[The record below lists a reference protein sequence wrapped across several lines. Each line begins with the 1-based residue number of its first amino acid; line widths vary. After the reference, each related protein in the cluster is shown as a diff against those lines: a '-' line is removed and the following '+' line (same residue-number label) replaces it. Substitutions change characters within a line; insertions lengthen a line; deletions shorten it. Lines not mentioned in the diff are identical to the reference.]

1 MINKDIEQT
10 SQNINNFETSKE
22 ISALEIN
29 NTNIGYL
36 IFGVF
41 DITIA
46 KPLEGAQIIIS
57 DDNQNIMTVFTN
69 ESGQTDVIALET
81 PSVDYSL
88 DPNSVSTPYST
99 YNALITAD
107 GYETEEIKGIQIYA
121 NNESIQD
128 VYMKPL
134 SSTNEIRETII
145 IPPPTIYGDYP
156 TKIPEAEEK
165 DLPAES
171 GFVVLDR
178 VVIPEFIVVHD
189 GDPNDNTAANYWVPY
204 KEYIKNVASSEI
216 YSTWP
221 DAAIRAN
228 ILAINSFTLNRV
240 YTEWYRSRGKN
251 FTITNSTRFDQFFVY
266 GRNIFEDISIIV
278 DEMFTTYVKRPNQ
291 RQPLLTQYCDGQRV
305 SCPNW
310 LSQWGSKYLAD
321 QGYST
326 IQILRYY
333 YGNDIYLDN
342 AEKVSGVPSSY
353 PGYPLELGSS
363 GEEVRTIQNQLNSI
377 SNNYPAINKLR
388 ADGIFGD
395 QTRTAVLTFQQIFN
409 IPQSGIVDFSTWYE
423 ISKVFVAVE
432 RIAEL

>member
-1 MINKDIEQT
+1 MENKNITQT
-10 SQNINNFETSKE
+10 SQNTNNFETSQE
-22 ISALEIN
+22 ISTSEIN

-81 PSVDYSL
+81 PSIDYSL

-107 GYETEEIKGIQIYA
+107 GYEIEEIKGIQIYA

-145 IPPPTIYGDYP
+145 IPPPTIYGEYP
-156 TKIPEAEEK
+156 DKIPESEEK

-178 VVIPEFIVVHD
+178 VVIPEFIVVHN

-204 KEYIKNVASSEI
+204 KDYIKNVASSEI

-278 DEMFTTYVKRPNQ
+278 DEMFTTYIKRPNQ

-321 QGYST
+321 QGYSA

-363 GEEVRTIQNQLNSI
+363 GEDVRTIQNQLNSI

-409 IPQSGIVDFSTWYE
+409 MPQSGIVDFSTWYE

>member
-1 MINKDIEQT
+1 MENKNITQT
-10 SQNINNFETSKE
+10 SQNTNNFETSQE
-22 ISALEIN
+22 ISTSEIN

-88 DPNSVSTPYST
+88 DPNNSSTPYST

-107 GYETEEIKGIQIYA
+107 GYEIEEIKGIQIYA

-145 IPPPTIYGDYP
+145 IPPPTIYGEYP
-156 TKIPEAEEK
+156 DKIPESEEK

-204 KEYIKNVASSEI
+204 KDYIKNVASSEI

-278 DEMFTTYVKRPNQ
+278 DEMFTTYIKRPNQ

-321 QGYST
+321 QGYSA

-363 GEEVRTIQNQLNSI
+363 GEDVRTIQNQLNYI

-409 IPQSGIVDFSTWYE
+409 MPQSGIVDFSTWYE

>member
-1 MINKDIEQT
+1 MKNVNISQILKNK
-10 SQNINNFETSKE
+10 NIDKNIKIQETEKSFGFLKF
-22 ISALEIN
+22 
-29 NTNIGYL
+29 G
-36 IFGVF
+36 IF
-41 DITIA
+41 DMTIA
-46 KPLEGAQIIIS
+46 KPLEGVQIVIS
-57 DDNQNIMTVFTN
+57 NEKENLMTLFTDQ
-69 ESGQTDVIALET
+69 SGQTPTIKLET
-81 PSVDYSL
+81 PPIDYSL
-88 DPNSVSTPYST
+88 EPDSPTPYST

-107 GYETEEIKGIQIYA
+107 GYESEEIKGIQVYA

-128 VYMKPL
+128 INMKPL
-134 SSTNEIRETII
+134 TITNEKREIII
-145 IPPPTIYGDYP
+145 IPPPAIYGDYP
-156 TKIPEAEEK
+156 SKIPEAEEK
-165 DLPAES
+165 DLQKES
-171 GFVVLDR
+171 GFIVLDK

-189 GDPNDNTAANYWVPY
+189 GDPNDNTAPNYWVPY
-204 KEYIKNVASSEI
+204 KDYIKNVASSEI
-216 YSTWP
+216 FSTWP

-228 ILAINSFTLNRV
+228 VLAINSFTLNRV

-266 GRNIFEDISIIV
+266 GRNIFEEISIIV

-291 RQPLLTQYCDGQRV
+291 RQPLLTQYCDGRRV

-310 LSQWGSKYLAD
+310 LSQWGSKFLAEE
-321 QGYST
+321 GYST

-333 YGNDIYLDN
+333 YGNDIFLDN

-353 PGYPLELGSS
+353 PGYPLELGST
-363 GEEVRTIQNQLNSI
+363 GQDVRTIQNQLNSI

-409 IPQSGIVDFSTWYE
+409 IPQSGIVDFPTWYE

>member
-134 SSTNEIRETII
+134 SVTNEPKETII

>member
-46 KPLEGAQIIIS
+46 KPLEGAQIVIS
-57 DDNQNIMTVFTN
+57 SDSENLMTIFTN

-88 DPNSVSTPYST
+88 DPNSVSTPYGT

-204 KEYIKNVASSEI
+204 KDYIKNVASSEI

-321 QGYST
+321 QGYSA

-363 GEEVRTIQNQLNSI
+363 GEDVRTIQNQLNSI
-377 SNNYPAINKLR
+377 ANNYPAINKLR

-409 IPQSGIVDFSTWYE
+409 MPQSGIVDFSTWYE

>member
-1 MINKDIEQT
+1 MEHIKI
-10 SQNINNFETSKE
+10 SQNKQEKIVKT
-22 ISALEIN
+22 LEEKS
-29 NTNIGYL
+29 IGYL
-36 IFGVF
+36 KFGIF
-41 DITIA
+41 DITVA
-46 KPLEGAQIIIS
+46 KPLEGAKIVIS
-57 DDNQNIMTVFTN
+57 DDKQDLMTLFTDK
-69 ESGQTDVIALET
+69 SGQTKAIPLET
-81 PSVDYSL
+81 PPIDYSL
-88 DPNSVSTPYST
+88 EPDSPMPYSM

-107 GYETEEIKGIQIYA
+107 GYETEEIKGIQVYA

-128 VYMKPL
+128 IYMKPI
-134 SSTNEIRETII
+134 SIAKNPREVII

-156 TKIPEAEEK
+156 AKIPEDEEK
-165 DLPAES
+165 NLQKES
-171 GFVVLDR
+171 GFIVLDK
-178 VVIPEFIVVHD
+178 VVVPEFIVVHD
-189 GDPNDNTAANYWVPY
+189 GDPNDNTAPNYWVPY

-216 YSTWP
+216 FSTWP

-266 GRNIFEDISIIV
+266 GRNIFEEISIVV

-291 RQPLLTQYCDGQRV
+291 RQPLLTQYCDGKRV

-310 LSQWGSKYLAD
+310 LSQWGSKYLAEE
-321 QGYST
+321 GYST

-333 YGNDIYLDN
+333 YGNDIFLEN

-353 PGYPLELGSS
+353 PGYPLELGTS
-363 GEEVRTIQNQLNSI
+363 GEDVRTIQNQLNSI
-377 SNNYPAINKLR
+377 SNNYPAINKLK

-395 QTRTAVLTFQQIFN
+395 QTRTAVLTFQKIFN
-409 IPQSGIVDFSTWYE
+409 MPQSGVVDFSTWYE

-432 RIAEL
+432 RISEL

>member
-1 MINKDIEQT
+1 MENKNITQT
-10 SQNINNFETSKE
+10 SQNTNNFETSQE
-22 ISALEIN
+22 ISTSEIN

-81 PSVDYSL
+81 PSIDYSL

-107 GYETEEIKGIQIYA
+107 GYEIEEIKGIQIYA

-145 IPPPTIYGDYP
+145 IPPPTIYGEYP
-156 TKIPEAEEK
+156 DKIPESEEK

-178 VVIPEFIVVHD
+178 IVIPEFIVVHD

-204 KEYIKNVASSEI
+204 KDYIKNVASSEI

-278 DEMFTTYVKRPNQ
+278 DEMFTTYIKRPNQ

-321 QGYST
+321 QGYSA

-363 GEEVRTIQNQLNSI
+363 GEDVRTIQNQLNSI

-409 IPQSGIVDFSTWYE
+409 MPQSGIVDFSTWYE

>member
-1 MINKDIEQT
+1 ME
-10 SQNINNFETSKE
+10 NIKISKLLKE
-22 ISALEIN
+22 K
-29 NTNIGYL
+29 NIDKNVKIQQEENESIGFL
-36 IFGVF
+36 KFGIF
-41 DITIA
+41 DITVA
-46 KPLEGAQIIIS
+46 KPLEGVQIVIS
-57 DDNQNIMTVFTN
+57 NDKENLMTLFTDQ
-69 ESGQTDVIALET
+69 SGQTQRISLPT
-81 PSVDYSL
+81 PPIEYSL
-88 DPNSVSTPYST
+88 EPDSPTPYST
-99 YNALITAD
+99 YNAIITSD
-107 GYETEEIKGIQIYA
+107 GYETEEIKGIQVYA

-128 VYMKPL
+128 IYMKPL
-134 SSTNEIRETII
+134 KTTGEREVII

-156 TKIPEAEEK
+156 AKIPEAEEK
-165 DLPAES
+165 ELQKES
-171 GFVVLDR
+171 GFVVLDK

-189 GDPNDNTAANYWVPY
+189 GEPNDNTAPNYWVPY

-216 YSTWP
+216 FSTWP

-266 GRNIFEDISIIV
+266 GRNIFEEVSIIV

-291 RQPLLTQYCDGQRV
+291 RQPLLTQYCDGKRV

-310 LSQWGSKYLAD
+310 LSQWGSKYLAEE
-321 QGYST
+321 GYST

-333 YGNDIYLDN
+333 YGNDIFLDN

-353 PGYPLELGSS
+353 PGYPLELGSR
-363 GEEVRTIQNQLNSI
+363 GEDVRTIQNQLNSI

-423 ISKVFVAVE
+423 ISKVFVSVE

>member
-1 MINKDIEQT
+1 MENKNITQT
-10 SQNINNFETSKE
+10 SQNTNNFETSQE
-22 ISALEIN
+22 ISTSEIN

-107 GYETEEIKGIQIYA
+107 GYEIEEIKGIQIYA

-145 IPPPTIYGDYP
+145 IPPPTIYGEYP
-156 TKIPEAEEK
+156 DKIPESEEK

-204 KEYIKNVASSEI
+204 KDYIKNVASSEI

-278 DEMFTTYVKRPNQ
+278 DEMFTTYIKRPNQ

-321 QGYST
+321 QGYSA

-363 GEEVRTIQNQLNSI
+363 GEDVRTIQNQLNSI

-409 IPQSGIVDFSTWYE
+409 MPQSGIVDFSTWYE

-432 RIAEL
+432 RVAEL

>member
-1 MINKDIEQT
+1 MENKNITQT
-10 SQNINNFETSKE
+10 SQNTNNFETSQE
-22 ISALEIN
+22 ISTSEIN

-81 PSVDYSL
+81 PSIDYSL

-107 GYETEEIKGIQIYA
+107 GYEIEEIKGIQIYA
-121 NNESIQD
+121 NNESIQH

-145 IPPPTIYGDYP
+145 IPPPTIYGEYP
-156 TKIPEAEEK
+156 DKIPESEEK

-178 VVIPEFIVVHD
+178 VVIPEFIVVHN

-204 KEYIKNVASSEI
+204 KDYIKNVASSEI

-278 DEMFTTYVKRPNQ
+278 DEMFTTYIKRPNQ

-321 QGYST
+321 QGYSA

-363 GEEVRTIQNQLNSI
+363 GEDVRTIQNQLNSI

-409 IPQSGIVDFSTWYE
+409 MPQSGIVDFSTWYE